1 MKKVLYVFFLLFAPL
16 SAHAAFLSDLSS
28 VPPSVTDTRGDLNRG
43 AYDDFYTFSAASDVN
58 DVTITFT
65 LEHFEC

>member
-16 SAHAAFLSDLSS
+16 SAHAAFLTDLSS

-43 AYDDFYTFSAASDVN
+43 AYDDF
-58 DVTITFT
+58 
-65 LEHFEC
+65 